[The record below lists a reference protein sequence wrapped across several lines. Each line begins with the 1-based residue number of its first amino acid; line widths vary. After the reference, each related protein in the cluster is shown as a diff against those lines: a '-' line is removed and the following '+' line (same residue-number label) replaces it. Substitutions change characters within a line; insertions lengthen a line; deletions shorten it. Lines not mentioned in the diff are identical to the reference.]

1 MRHDLVV
8 SSQKVSLGFTK
19 PNLSCREFVSP
30 NFFLS
35 LAHKSFSTPLQ
46 LFYMK

>member
-8 SSQKVSLGFTK
+8 SFQKVSLGFTK

-30 NFFLS
+30 NFLS